1 MGKLYSMGEILID
14 FIPHTKG
21 CALKSVKTFDRA
33 PGGAPANVAA
43 CVSKLGIESHF
54 IGKVGKD
61 AFGEFLIDT
70 IREAGVGT
78 DYVKY
83 TDKANTAL
91 AFVSLAADGNRDF
104 SFYRNPSADML
115 LEADE
120 VPVEVFKPGD
130 ILHFCSVDLIEA
142 PVKYAHIKA
151 IDAMKSAGGYISFD
165 PNLRF
170 PLWDS
175 KEALVET
182 VKDFIPKA
190 NILKVSDE
198 ELEIIT
204 GIADEEKAIKSLFVG
219 DVEYVIYT
227 LGPDGA
233 RIYTKNS
240 VSEATG
246 YKVEVADTTGAG
258 DSFIGSFLY
267 RVLKIGYEHLD
278 QADLRDMIDF
288 ANKVGAY
295 VASKKGV
302 IDQLPTVEEVE
313 QYFK

>member
-1 MGKLYSMGEILID
+1 MGKLYAIGELLID
-14 FIPHTKG
+14 FIPHEKG
-21 CALKSVKTFDRA
+21 CELKKVVTFDRT

-43 CVSKLGIESHF
+43 CVSKFNIESHF

-70 IREAGVGT
+70 LKEAGVGIE
-78 DYVKY
+78 YVTY
-83 TDKANTAL
+83 TNEANTAL

-120 VPVEVFKPGD
+120 IPTDAFEEGD

-151 IDAMKSAGGYISFD
+151 IDAMKAVGGKISFD

-170 PLWDS
+170 PLWKS
-175 KEALVET
+175 KEELRAT
-182 VKDFIPKA
+182 VQEFIPKA

-198 ELEIIT
+198 ELEFIT
-204 GIADEEKAIKSLFVG
+204 GIADEEEAIKSLFVG

-233 RIYTKNS
+233 RIYTKDGS
-240 VSEATG
+240 VSVAGG
-246 YKVEVADTTGAG
+246 YKVDVVDTTGAG
-258 DSFIGSFLY
+258 DAFIGGFLY
-267 RVLKIGYEHLD
+267 RVLEVGYEQLGS
-278 QADLRDMIDF
+278 ADLRDMIDF

-295 VASKKGV
+295 ITSKKGV
-302 IDQLPTVEEVE
+302 IHQLPTLEDIRRN
-313 QYFK
+313 F